1 MAKKPDKIGHDDEK
15 LSRFI
20 EKKTSENEALKKLLA
35 ELNKENHSNRKDY
48 KKKK

>member
-1 MAKKPDKIGHDDEK
+1 MAKKPKKENRDEDK

-35 ELNKENHSNRKDY
+35 ELNKENHPDLKQY

>member
-1 MAKKPDKIGHDDEK
+1 MAKKPDKIVNDDEK

-20 EKKTSENEALKKLLA
+20 EQKTSENEALKKLLA
-35 ELNKENHSNRKDY
+35 ELNKENHSEKKNY